1 LKLLLDTNIVLDL
14 LMDRT
19 PFAESAAELF
29 SMVEDGTVTGCLCA
43 TTITTL
49 FYLTAKTVGPK
60 QAQREVKKLLQLF
73 EVAPVNRAVLESA
86 VNAGFVDFEDA
97 VICQSAC
104 HAGAEAIIT
113 RNLKDFAKSR
123 IPVYTAEEV
132 IQIVTSRIPD

>member
-1 LKLLLDTNIVLDL
+1 MKLLLDTNIVLDL

-49 FYLTAKTVGPK
+49 FYLTAKTVGPV

-97 VICQSAC
+97 VIYQSAC

-123 IPVYTAEEV
+123 IPVYTAEEM
-132 IQIVTSRIPD
+132 IQIVTSRRPD